1 MFLVE
6 YRALLKRLNPVCT
19 RALEAAA
26 SQAIRLTHYEIAV
39 EHLLLRLLE
48 EQSGDVVSIYRSL
61 NTSTTPL
68 IRALQRGLDGRK
80 RGNSGRPVFSP
91 LLVAWLQDA
100 WLLGS
105 VEGQASRVRSGHL
118 LSVLLLQPERYEA
131 AAYSEALESID
142 REAVRRR
149 LDELTSGSTEA
160 ALAAALAAEAA
171 APAGAGAKPATGI
184 GEGAPGKAAPSISDD
199 SALGRY
205 TYDLTARARAGQ
217 IDPVLGRDREIRQML
232 DILGRRQKN
241 NPIIVGESGVGKTAL
256 VEGLALR
263 IAHKDVPPPL
273 LDVAVRTLDMGLLQ
287 AGAGVKGEFE
297 ARLTAVISEVKASPK
312 PIILFIDEA
321 HTLIGAGNTSGGSDA
336 ANLLKP
342 ALARGELRTIAATTW
357 SEYKKYFEKDPALS
371 RRFQLVKVEEPS
383 REAAV
388 DMMRGLSARLEASHG
403 VHLRDDAVVAAVDL
417 SRRYIAGRLLPD
429 KAVDL
434 LDTCA
439 ARVKLALSTEPA
451 ELEQLVRKAE
461 AIGRERSAL
470 LEDLRLAGE
479 SSEGHAG
486 LAALDAALA
495 EAQQQRSELD
505 ARFRKE
511 QEAAEAVLAL
521 RKQQAE
527 ARRHD
532 PSAPTADHVVPAVTP
547 GDAATPST
555 SPPVDSEALRAAL
568 ATLRS
573 VQGKLPLVSV
583 EVDPETVAAVVADWT
598 GIPVGKMVRDD
609 VAAVNAIEDRL
620 MGRIRGQDAAISA
633 IARRLRNARAGLQ
646 DPRQPLGVFLLVG
659 PSGTGKTE
667 TALSVADLLFG
678 GERFMC
684 TINMSEFQEKH
695 TVSRLIGSPPGYVGY
710 GEGGVLTEAV
720 RQRPYSVVLLDEV
733 EKADP
738 EVLNLFYQV
747 FDKGMLADGEG
758 RVVDFRN
765 TVIFMTSNLGT
776 DITMGLAQRGEHRP
790 PVDELNQ
797 ALRPVLTRHFKPAL
811 LARMTI
817 VPYFP
822 IGRDVLRQI
831 VDLKLGHVA
840 ARLRES
846 HNVKLSFAPAVP
858 DAIAARCQEAD
869 TGARNVDHIVREH
882 LLPVLA
888 TSVLSYL
895 ADGEIPPH
903 LSVTLD
909 AQSNFAIVEG
919 EASAISSAPAIDT
932 TVAA

>member
-6 YRALLKRLNPVCT
+6 YRALLKRLNPLCT
-19 RALEAAA
+19 RTLEAAA
-26 SQAIRLTHYEIAV
+26 GLAISRGHYEIGV
-39 EHLLLRLLE
+39 EHLLLKLLE
-48 EQSGDVVSIYRSL
+48 EQNGDIAAAYRALGVSS
-61 NTSTTPL
+61 TPL
-68 IRALQRGLDGRK
+68 LRALQRGSEQRK
-80 RGNSGRPVFSP
+80 RGNSGKPVFSP
-91 LLVAWLQDA
+91 LLVSWIQDA

-118 LSVLLLQPERYEA
+118 FLVLLLQPERYEA
-131 AAYSEALESID
+131 AEYAELLGQID
-142 REAVRRR
+142 RDAVRRR
-149 LDELTSGSTEA
+149 FDELTDGSSEVPVATPA
-160 ALAAALAAEAA
+160 DGAVRKGDVD
-171 APAGAGAKPATGI
+171 APAAT
-184 GEGAPGKAAPSISDD
+184 AVSDD
-199 SALGRY
+199 SALGKF
-205 TYDLTARARAGQ
+205 TYNLTERARTGR

-263 IAHKDVPPPL
+263 IAHKDVPPSL
-273 LDVAVRTLDMGLLQ
+273 LDVEIRSLDMGLLQ

-297 ARLTAVISEVKASPK
+297 ARLTAVIGEVKASPR

-321 HTLIGAGNTSGGSDA
+321 HTMIGAGGSQGGSDA

-357 SEYKKYFEKDPALS
+357 SEYKKYFEKDAALS
-371 RRFQLVKVEEPS
+371 RRFQLVKVDEPS
-383 REAAV
+383 REGAI
-388 DMMRGLSARLEASHG
+388 DMLRGLCARMQASHG
-403 VHLRDDAVVAAVDL
+403 LHIRDDAVIDAVDL
-417 SRRYIAGRLLPD
+417 SRRYISGRLLPD

-439 ARVKLALSTEPA
+439 ARVKLGLSTRPA
-451 ELEQLVRKAE
+451 ELEQ
-461 AIGRERSAL
+461 AIRAVESIERERVAKQ
-470 LEDLRLAGE
+470 EDLRRAGQP
-479 SSEGHAG
+479 
-486 LAALDAALA
+486 AASDSDLDAALTEA
-495 EAQQQRSELD
+495 ESRRDQLEARWREEMKAAERVVELRQKQAQAQQASQ
-505 ARFRKE
+505 
-511 QEAAEAVLAL
+511 AAPPVAEHTQPAIGAVPATP
-521 RKQQAE
+521 
-527 ARRHD
+527 
-532 PSAPTADHVVPAVTP
+532 PSAPE
-547 GDAATPST
+547 PSI
-555 SPPVDSEALRAAL
+555 DELLKQAIQQ
-568 ATLRS
+568 LRS
-573 VQGKLPLVSV
+573 LQKETPLVTV

-620 MGRIRGQDAAISA
+620 MRRIRGQDAAIAA
-633 IARRLRNARAGLQ
+633 IARRLRNSRAGLQ

-678 GERFMC
+678 GERFMV

-765 TVIFMTSNLGT
+765 TVIFMTSNLAS
-776 DITMGLAQRGEHRP
+776 DVTMRMAATGERTP
-790 PVDELNQ
+790 STDELGK
-797 ALRPVLTRHFKPAL
+797 ALRPALNRHFKPAL
-811 LARMTI
+811 LARMTV

-822 IGRDVLRQI
+822 ITQDVLRQI
-831 VDLKLGHVA
+831 VDLKLGQVA
-840 ARLRES
+840 SRLQEN
-846 HNVKLSFAPAVP
+846 HGVALSFSPAVL
-858 DAIAARCQEAD
+858 DNIVARCEESE
-869 TGARNVDHIVREH
+869 TGARNIDHIVREH
-882 LLPVLA
+882 LLPILASRVLGH
-888 TSVLSYL
+888 L
-895 ADGEIPPH
+895 AEGDMPES
-903 LSVTLD
+903 LLVEYD
-909 AQSNFAIVEG
+909 ARAG
-919 EASAISSAPAIDT
+919 L
-932 TVAA
+932 TVALPTAPSTLAVA

>member
-6 YRALLKRLNPVCT
+6 YRALLKRLNPICT

-26 SQAIRLTHYEIAV
+26 SHAIRLTHYEIGV

-48 EQSGDVVSIYRSL
+48 EPTGDVVAVYRAL
-61 NTSTTPL
+61 NLSMTPL
-68 IRALQRGLDGRK
+68 VRALQRGLEQRK

-105 VEGQASRVRSGHL
+105 VEGLASRVRSGHL
-118 LSVLLLQPERYEA
+118 LTVLLLQPERYEA
-131 AAYSEALESID
+131 AAYAEVLENVD

-149 LDELTSGSTEA
+149 LESSTGDSAEA
-160 ALAAALAAEAA
+160 LLAAAQAVDVPQSDGKSATSS
-171 APAGAGAKPATGI
+171 ATG
-184 GEGAPGKAAPSISDD
+184 GGAANPAASISDD

-205 TYDLTARARAGQ
+205 TSDLTARAAAGK
-217 IDPVLGRDREIRQML
+217 IDPVLGRDREVRQLL

-241 NPIIVGESGVGKTAL
+241 NPIIVGEAGVGKTAL

-263 IAHKDVPPPL
+263 IAHKEVPPPL
-273 LDVAVRTLDMGLLQ
+273 LDVQVRTLDMGLLQ

-297 ARLTAVISEVKASPK
+297 ARLTAVIGEVKASPR

-383 REAAV
+383 REAAI
-388 DMMRGLSARLEASHG
+388 DMMRGLSTRLQASHG
-403 VHLRDDAVVAAVDL
+403 VHLRDDAVVAAVEL
-417 SRRYIAGRLLPD
+417 SQRYIAGRLLPD

-439 ARVKLALSTEPA
+439 ARVKLALSTEPP
-451 ELEQLVRKAE
+451 ELEQLVRSAE
-461 AIGRERSAL
+461 SIVRERTAL

-479 SSEGHAG
+479 SSHDHPQ
-486 LAALDAALA
+486 LAALDATLTDVNAQREKLEARWRQEQAAA
-495 EAQQQRSELD
+495 ESVLSL
-505 ARFRKE
+505 RKE
-511 QEAAEAVLAL
+511 QATQQRQSPALA
-521 RKQQAE
+521 
-527 ARRHD
+527 
-532 PSAPTADHVVPAVTP
+532 
-547 GDAATPST
+547 DAATAPEPSASSGAADT
-555 SPPVDSEALRAAL
+555 AGQMLSESGDELRRALAHLRA
-568 ATLRS
+568 
-573 VQGKLPLVSV
+573 VQQTLPLVSV
-583 EVDPETVAAVVADWT
+583 DVDPDTVAAVVADWT

-609 VAAVNAIEDRL
+609 VAAVNAIEERL
-620 MGRIRGQDAAISA
+620 MKRIRGQDAAIAA

-776 DITMGLAQRGEHRP
+776 EVTMQLAQSAQVIP
-790 PVDELNQ
+790 SSDELGK
-797 ALRPVLTRHFKPAL
+797 ALRPALTRHFKPAL
-811 LARMTI
+811 LARMTV
-817 VPYFP
+817 VPFFP
-822 IGRDVLRQI
+822 IAREVLRQI
-831 VDLKLGHVA
+831 VDLKLAQVA
-840 ARLRES
+840 ARLHDS
-846 HNVKLSFAPAVP
+846 HGVKLAFAPTVS

-869 TGARNVDHIVREH
+869 TGARNVDHIVREQ

-888 TSVLSYL
+888 SFVLSQL
-895 ADGEIPPH
+895 VEGGLPGQ

-909 AQSNFAIVEG
+909 AHSNFQICSGDV
-919 EASAISSAPAIDT
+919 PPT
-932 TVAA
+932 M

>member
-131 AAYSEALESID
+131 AAYSEALENID

-171 APAGAGAKPATGI
+171 APAGAGAKPATGT
-184 GEGAPGKAAPSISDD
+184 GEGAAGKAAPSISDD

-273 LDVAVRTLDMGLLQ
+273 LEVAVRTLDMGLLQ

-342 ALARGELRTIAATTW
+342 ALARGELRT
-357 SEYKKYFEKDPALS
+357 
-371 RRFQLVKVEEPS
+371 
-383 REAAV
+383 
-388 DMMRGLSARLEASHG
+388 
-403 VHLRDDAVVAAVDL
+403 
-417 SRRYIAGRLLPD
+417 
-429 KAVDL
+429 
-434 LDTCA
+434 
-439 ARVKLALSTEPA
+439 
-451 ELEQLVRKAE
+451 
-461 AIGRERSAL
+461 
-470 LEDLRLAGE
+470 
-479 SSEGHAG
+479 
-486 LAALDAALA
+486 
-495 EAQQQRSELD
+495 
-505 ARFRKE
+505 
-511 QEAAEAVLAL
+511 
-521 RKQQAE
+521 
-527 ARRHD
+527 
-532 PSAPTADHVVPAVTP
+532 
-547 GDAATPST
+547 
-555 SPPVDSEALRAAL
+555 
-568 ATLRS
+568 
-573 VQGKLPLVSV
+573 
-583 EVDPETVAAVVADWT
+583 
-598 GIPVGKMVRDD
+598 
-609 VAAVNAIEDRL
+609 
-620 MGRIRGQDAAISA
+620 
-633 IARRLRNARAGLQ
+633 
-646 DPRQPLGVFLLVG
+646 
-659 PSGTGKTE
+659 
-667 TALSVADLLFG
+667 
-678 GERFMC
+678 
-684 TINMSEFQEKH
+684 
-695 TVSRLIGSPPGYVGY
+695 
-710 GEGGVLTEAV
+710 
-720 RQRPYSVVLLDEV
+720 
-733 EKADP
+733 
-738 EVLNLFYQV
+738 
-747 FDKGMLADGEG
+747 
-758 RVVDFRN
+758 
-765 TVIFMTSNLGT
+765 
-776 DITMGLAQRGEHRP
+776 
-790 PVDELNQ
+790 
-797 ALRPVLTRHFKPAL
+797 
-811 LARMTI
+811 
-817 VPYFP
+817 
-822 IGRDVLRQI
+822 
-831 VDLKLGHVA
+831 
-840 ARLRES
+840 
-846 HNVKLSFAPAVP
+846 
-858 DAIAARCQEAD
+858 
-869 TGARNVDHIVREH
+869 
-882 LLPVLA
+882 
-888 TSVLSYL
+888 
-895 ADGEIPPH
+895 
-903 LSVTLD
+903 
-909 AQSNFAIVEG
+909 
-919 EASAISSAPAIDT
+919 
-932 TVAA
+932 

>member
-26 SQAIRLTHYEIAV
+26 SHAIRLTHYEIGV

-48 EQSGDVVSIYRSL
+48 EPTGDVVAVYRSL
-61 NTSTTPL
+61 NVSTTPL
-68 IRALQRGLDGRK
+68 VRALQRGLEQRK

-105 VEGQASRVRSGHL
+105 VEGLASRVRSGHL
-118 LSVLLLQPERYEA
+118 LTVLLLQPERYEA
-131 AAYSEALESID
+131 AAYAEVLESVD

-149 LDELTSGSTEA
+149 LEALTADSAEA
-160 ALAAALAAEAA
+160 LLAAAQTADVPQSDGKSATTS
-171 APAGAGAKPATGI
+171 AGGGTANTAS
-184 GEGAPGKAAPSISDD
+184 SISDD

-205 TYDLTARARAGQ
+205 TSDLTARAAAGK
-217 IDPVLGRDREIRQML
+217 IDPVLGRDREVRQML

-241 NPIIVGESGVGKTAL
+241 NPIIVGEAGVGKTAL

-263 IAHKDVPPPL
+263 IAHKEVPPPL
-273 LDVAVRTLDMGLLQ
+273 LDVQVRTLDMGLLQ

-297 ARLTAVISEVKASPK
+297 ARLTAVIGEVKASPR

-383 REAAV
+383 REAAI
-388 DMMRGLSARLEASHG
+388 DMMRGLSTRLQASHG
-403 VHLRDDAVVAAVDL
+403 VHLRDDAVVAAVEL
-417 SRRYIAGRLLPD
+417 SQRYIAGRLLPD

-439 ARVKLALSTEPA
+439 ARVKLALSTEPP
-451 ELEQLVRKAE
+451 ELEQLVRSAE
-461 AIGRERSAL
+461 SIIRERTAL

-479 SSEGHAG
+479 SSHDHPQLVALEAT
-486 LAALDAALA
+486 LADVNAQREKLEARWRQEQAAAESVLSLRQQQATQQRQSPALA
-495 EAQQQRSELD
+495 
-505 ARFRKE
+505 
-511 QEAAEAVLAL
+511 
-521 RKQQAE
+521 
-527 ARRHD
+527 
-532 PSAPTADHVVPAVTP
+532 
-547 GDAATPST
+547 DAATAPEPSASSGAADT
-555 SPPVDSEALRAAL
+555 AGHMLSDSGDELRRALAHLRA
-568 ATLRS
+568 
-573 VQGKLPLVSV
+573 VQQTLPLVSV
-583 EVDPETVAAVVADWT
+583 DVDPDTVAAVVADWT

-609 VAAVNAIEDRL
+609 VAAVNAIEERL
-620 MGRIRGQDAAISA
+620 MKRIRGQDAAIAA

-776 DITMGLAQRGEHRP
+776 EVTMQLAQSAQAIP
-790 PVDELNQ
+790 SSDELGK
-797 ALRPVLTRHFKPAL
+797 ALRPALTRHFKPAL
-811 LARMTI
+811 LARMTV
-817 VPYFP
+817 VPFFP
-822 IGRDVLRQI
+822 IAREVLRQI
-831 VDLKLGHVA
+831 VDLKLAQVA
-840 ARLRES
+840 ARLHDS
-846 HNVKLSFAPAVP
+846 HGVQLAFAATVS

-869 TGARNVDHIVREH
+869 TGARNVDHIVREQ

-888 TSVLSYL
+888 SFVLSQL
-895 ADGEIPPH
+895 AEGGLPGQ

-909 AQSNFAIVEG
+909 AHSNFQICIGDV
-919 EASAISSAPAIDT
+919 PPT
-932 TVAA
+932 M

>member
-6 YRALLKRLNPVCT
+6 YRALLKRLNPLCT

-26 SQAIRLTHYEIAV
+26 SQAIRLTHYEIGV

-48 EQSGDVVSIYRSL
+48 EQTGDVVAIYRSL
-61 NTSTTPL
+61 NLSTTPL
-68 IRALQRGLDGRK
+68 VRALQRGMDQRK

-118 LSVLLLQPERYEA
+118 FTVLLLQPEHYEA
-131 AAYSEALESID
+131 ASYSEALDNVD

-149 LDELTSGSTEA
+149 LDELTNGSAEA
-160 ALAAALAAEAA
+160 LFAAAQAAEVAA
-171 APAGAGAKPATGI
+171 DGTGGSKTAAGEACKDAPP
-184 GEGAPGKAAPSISDD
+184 ISDD

-205 TYDLTARARAGQ
+205 TYDLTARARTGKV
-217 IDPVLGRDREIRQML
+217 DPVLGRDREIRQML

-273 LDVAVRTLDMGLLQ
+273 LDVEVRTLDMGLLQ

-321 HTLIGAGNTSGGSDA
+321 HTMIGAGNTSGGTDA

-371 RRFQLVKVEEPS
+371 RRFQLVKVDEPS
-383 REAAV
+383 RESAI

-403 VHLRDDAVVAAVDL
+403 VHVRDDAVVAAVDL

-451 ELEQLVRKAE
+451 ELEQVIRSAE
-461 AIGRERSAL
+461 SLARERAAL

-479 SSEGHAG
+479 SSHGHAG
-486 LAALDAALA
+486 LATLDASLA
-495 EAQQQRSELD
+495 ETQEERCGLETRWS
-505 ARFRKE
+505 KE
-511 QEAAEAVLAL
+511 QAAAEAVLAL
-521 RKQQAE
+521 RKQLAETLRQAG
-527 ARRHD
+527 AVQ
-532 PSAPTADHVVPAVTP
+532 PPTAEHVVPAVA
-547 GDAATPST
+547 GSDAKGAAAIA
-555 SPPVDSEALRAAL
+555 DSEALRNAL
-568 ATLRS
+568 AHLRS
-573 VQGKLPLVSV
+573 VQEIFPLVSV
-583 EVDPETVAAVVADWT
+583 EVAPETVAAVVADWT
-598 GIPVGKMVRDD
+598 GIPIGKMVRDD

-620 MGRIRGQDAAISA
+620 MQRIRGQDAAIAA

-776 DITMGLAQRGEHRP
+776 DVTMQLAASGERTP
-790 PVDELNQ
+790 SSDDLGK
-797 ALRPVLTRHFKPAL
+797 ALRPALTRHFKPAL
-811 LARMTI
+811 LARMTV

-822 IGRDVLRQI
+822 IGHDVLRQI

-846 HNVKLSFAPAVP
+846 HGVP
-858 DAIAARCQEAD
+858 LAFTPPVYDAIAARCQEAD

-888 TSVLSYL
+888 SRVLHYL
-895 ADGEIPPH
+895 AEGQFPARIT
-903 LSVTLD
+903 VGLD
-909 AQSNFAIVEG
+909 DHSNFAIHEG
-919 EASAISSAPAIDT
+919 DEPVGT
-932 TVAA
+932 ETVAA

>member
-6 YRALLKRLNPVCT
+6 YRALLKRLNPLCT

-26 SQAIRLTHYEIAV
+26 SQAIRLSHYEIGV

-48 EQSGDVVSIYRSL
+48 EQTGDVVAIYRAL
-61 NTSTTPL
+61 NLSTTPL
-68 IRALQRGLDGRK
+68 VRALQRGMDQRK

-118 LSVLLLQPERYEA
+118 FTVLLLQPEHYEA
-131 AAYSEALESID
+131 ASYSDALDSVD

-149 LDELTSGSTEA
+149 LDELTSGSAEA
-160 ALAAALAAEAA
+160 LLAAAQAAEV
-171 APAGAGAKPATGI
+171 ATGST
-184 GEGAPGKAAPSISDD
+184 GNPKTAGSDSGKDAPPISDD

-205 TYDLTARARAGQ
+205 TYDLTARARTGK

-263 IAHKDVPPPL
+263 IAHKDVPPQL
-273 LDVAVRTLDMGLLQ
+273 LDVEVRTLDMGLLQ

-297 ARLTAVISEVKASPK
+297 ARLTAVISEVKASPR

-321 HTLIGAGNTSGGSDA
+321 HTMIGAGNTSGGTDA

-371 RRFQLVKVEEPS
+371 RRFQLVKVDEPS
-383 REAAV
+383 REAAI

-439 ARVKLALSTEPA
+439 ARIKLALSTEPA
-451 ELEQLVRKAE
+451 ELEQVVRSAE
-461 AIGRERSAL
+461 SLERERTAL
-470 LEDLRLAGE
+470 LEDLRLAGQN
-479 SSEGHAG
+479 SHGHAG
-486 LAALDAALA
+486 LATLDASLAEVQEKRNALDA
-495 EAQQQRSELD
+495 RW
-505 ARFRKE
+505 RKE
-511 QEAAEAVLAL
+511 QAAAEAVLAL
-521 RKQQAE
+521 RKQQADTSRQGGAE
-527 ARRHD
+527 PPPAAEHI
-532 PSAPTADHVVPAVTP
+532 VPAVAG
-547 GDAATPST
+547 GDAKIPA
-555 SPPVDSEALRAAL
+555 PVADSEALRGAL
-568 ATLRS
+568 AHLRS
-573 VQGKLPLVSV
+573 VQQKIPLVSV

-609 VAAVNAIEDRL
+609 VAAVNTIEDRL
-620 MGRIRGQDAAISA
+620 MARIRGQDAAIAA
-633 IARRLRNARAGLQ
+633 IARRMRNARAGLQ

-758 RVVDFRN
+758 RIVDFRN

-776 DITMGLAQRGEHRP
+776 DVTMQLAASGQGHSSE
-790 PVDELNQ
+790 ELGKS
-797 ALRPVLTRHFKPAL
+797 LRPVLTRHFKPAL

-822 IGRDVLRQI
+822 IGREVLRQI
-831 VDLKLGHVA
+831 VDLKLGQVA
-840 ARLRES
+840 ARLRDN
-846 HNVKLSFAPAVP
+846 HGVKLSFAAPVY

-888 TSVLSYL
+888 SQILQYL
-895 ADGEIPPH
+895 ADGNLPPQI
-903 LSVTLD
+903 SVTLD
-909 AQSNFAIVEG
+909 DQSNFQVSEG
-919 EASAISSAPAIDT
+919 SAP
-932 TVAA
+932 VPESAAA